1 MMMLKAAGT
10 FLVVMGIIW
19 ALQGAGLLNWPA
31 SSFMLSQQQWVLY
44 GALTAAAGAVLLWVA
59 VWRGKPRG

>member
-1 MMMLKAAGT
+1 MMMLRTAGV

-31 SSFMLSQQQWVLY
+31 SSFMLAQQQWVLY
-44 GALTAAAGAVLLWVA
+44 GALTTMVGALLLWWA
-59 VWRGKPRG
+59 SKIRR

>member
-1 MMMLKAAGT
+1 MMMLRTAGV

-31 SSFMLSQQQWVLY
+31 SSFMLAQQQWVLY
-44 GALTAAAGAVLLWVA
+44 GALTAMVGALLLWWA
-59 VWRGKPRG
+59 SRIRR

>member
-10 FLVVMGIIW
+10 FLLVMGIIW

-31 SSFMLSQQQWVLY
+31 NSFMLSQQQWVLN
-44 GALTAAAGAVLLWVA
+44 GALTASVGAVLLIIA
-59 VWRGKPRG
+59 ALRARR

>member
-1 MMMLKAAGT
+1 MVMLRTAGV

-31 SSFMLSQQQWVLY
+31 SSFMLAQQQWVLY
-44 GALTAAAGAVLLWVA
+44 GALTAVVGALLLWWVG
-59 VWRGKPRG
+59 RISR

>member
-1 MMMLKAAGT
+1 MVMLRTTGI

-31 SSFMLSQQQWVLY
+31 SSFMLAQQQWVLY
-44 GALTAAAGAVLLWVA
+44 GALTAVVGALLLWWVG
-59 VWRGKPRG
+59 RISR

>member
-1 MMMLKAAGT
+1 MVMLRTAGI

-44 GALTAAAGAVLLWVA
+44 GALTAVVGALLLWWVG
-59 VWRGKPRG
+59 RISR

>member
-1 MMMLKAAGT
+1 MMMLRTAGV

-31 SSFMLSQQQWVLY
+31 SSFMLAQQQWVLY
-44 GALTAAAGAVLLWVA
+44 GALTTVVGALLLWWA
-59 VWRGKPRG
+59 SKIRR

>member
-1 MMMLKAAGT
+1 MVMLRTAGI

-31 SSFMLSQQQWVLY
+31 SSFMLAQQQWVLF
-44 GALTAAAGAVLLWVA
+44 GALTAVVGALLLWWVG
-59 VWRGKPRG
+59 RISR

>member
-1 MMMLKAAGT
+1 MMMLRTAGV

-31 SSFMLSQQQWVLY
+31 SSFMLSQQKWVLY
-44 GALTAAAGAVLLWVA
+44 GALTAMVGAFLLWWVSR
-59 VWRGKPRG
+59 VRS

>member
-1 MMMLKAAGT
+1 MMMLRTAGV

-31 SSFMLSQQQWVLY
+31 SSFMLAQQQWVLY
-44 GALTAAAGAVLLWVA
+44 GALTAMVGALLLWWA
-59 VWRGKPRG
+59 SKIRR

>member
-1 MMMLKAAGT
+1 MVMLRTAGI

-31 SSFMLSQQQWVLY
+31 SSFMLAQQQWVLY
-44 GALTAAAGAVLLWVA
+44 GALTAVVGALLLWWVG
-59 VWRGKPRG
+59 RISR